1 MTLKPIYSQ
10 TAIQTRVAELAA
22 SLDNRFRHSNPPHII
37 GVLKGGFVFVADLI
51 RAMSIPVTLDFIQ
64 VSSYGSHTRT
74 SGSPQ
79 LLELPAME
87 LKGRDVIIVEDI
99 VDTGLTLK
107 SIRASLLT
115 RQPHSLTTVT
125 LLAKPSK
132 HKVPVSIDLVGFK
145 LGSEFVVGYGLDANE
160 TYRDLPYLA
169 ILNTPQ
175 TEVR

>member
-79 LLELPAME
+79 LLEFPAME

-107 SIRASLLT
+107 TIRASLLT

-125 LLAKPSK
+125 LLAKPSQ
-132 HKVPVSIDLVGFK
+132 HKVHVSIDLVGFK

-169 ILNTPQ
+169 IIGTSRSQ
-175 TEVR
+175 AR